1 MSRSIKNLSE
11 AINTYTHVSISLYLC
26 VRPCVCVGLFL
37 SLSSVRMSVS
47 ISFCLFFSSRPIPG
61 CVSLFLFLSL
71 SPSHTRL
78 LPMKIFA
85 RISVNFS
92 QSLSPSLNM
101 ILMHDTTDY
110 WSITQGSNNEHWP
123 HHEYLARSR
132 SVSVLSNRLWL
143 IFIKCLQSVYSI
155 SWRFSTQQAALS
167 MWLLLHPFI
176 ACPSLL
182 GCWYDVL

>member
-1 MSRSIKNLSE
+1 MYQSLSTS
-11 AINTYTHVSISLYLC
+11 AC
-26 VRPCVCVGLFL
+26 VRVCVWVSS
-37 SLSSVRMSVS
+37 SLCPSVRMSVS

-61 CVSLFLFLSL
+61 SLSLSLSLSLAFSL
-71 SPSHTRL
+71 SPSHTRP
-78 LPMKIFA
+78 LPMKILV

-92 QSLSPSLNM
+92 HSLSPSLNM

-110 WSITQGSNNEHWP
+110 WSFTQGSNNEHWP

-167 MWLLLHPFI
+167 MWLLLHPFT

-182 GCWYDVL
+182 DCWYDVL